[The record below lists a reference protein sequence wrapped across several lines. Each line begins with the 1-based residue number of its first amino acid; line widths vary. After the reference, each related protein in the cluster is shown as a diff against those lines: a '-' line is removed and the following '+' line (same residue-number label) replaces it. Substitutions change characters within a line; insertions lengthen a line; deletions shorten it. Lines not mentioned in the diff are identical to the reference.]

1 MPPLLADFDA
11 APLALT
17 LRVAT
22 VATGAALLLG
32 LVLGYMVESNYRRSL
47 LISGGDHSIFVTDLV
62 SAGLLALAVML
73 TGYTGI
79 KEFTDRKSKA

>member
-1 MPPLLADFDA
+1 
-11 APLALT
+11 
-17 LRVAT
+17 
-22 VATGAALLLG
+22 
-32 LVLGYMVESNYRRSL
+32 

-73 TGYTGI
+73 TVYTGI